1 MASSML
7 IVAGIPLSFPLYYE
21 VYEVFVSHTLLKTKM
36 ELKYDNKFHV
46 VNTRIHGPFE
56 IKNGLTFV
64 NFEKICLTF
73 LNFDQLFGKF

>member
-64 NFEKICLTF
+64 NFVEAMLPC
-73 LNFDQLFGKF
+73 